1 MSKSKRQITISVGFL
16 VLLLALASPAL
27 GQAGQNPPSTS
38 DGVVRVYS
46 ELVQTDVRVFDK
58 LGRFHRGSGLRFIV
72 YVYNAAL
79 SPTDSKPDVALQV
92 QVLRD
97 GQPVI
102 NAPSKRISSE
112 GLKQLNQIPY
122 GADISLEG
130 LSSGRYVLQISI
142 VDRIAKSSAT
152 QQMRFEIE

>member
-27 GQAGQNPPSTS
+27 GQADQNPPSTS
-38 DGVVRVYS
+38 NGVVRVYS
-46 ELVQTDVRVFDK
+46 ELVQTDVMVFDK

-142 VDRIAKSSAT
+142 VDRIAKSNDT